1 MHGTL
6 LPPFI
11 VVVGLFDDDADW
23 SNSRLRI
30 SFTLLLPLLVLLALV
45 KLEEEGRME
54 VGLAKYCP
62 IIISFPPFSLGMM
75 LLPPPPPLP
84 STLLL
89 LLLFEVERSA
99 INSNAAKLSPPPP
112 FPLLL
117 SEESEVDINLLRNNA
132 SSTRT

>member
-62 IIISFPPFSLGMM
+62 IIISFPPFSLGMI
-75 LLPPPPPLP
+75 LLPPPPVV
-84 STLLL
+84 
-89 LLLFEVERSA
+89 LFEVERSA
-99 INSNAAKLSPPPP
+99 INSNAAKLSPPLLLFPA
-112 FPLLL
+112 PLL
-117 SEESEVDINLLRNNA
+117 
-132 SSTRT
+132 